1 MIKQIAAAILMAATS
16 FAASATEATPYYI
29 GVDAGKTK
37 VDHFGNDTS
46 FGVFGGYK
54 FTPNV
59 AVEASFRKLGEFGFY
74 GVTTDVKQTAI
85 SVLVSAPVADKLS
98 VYGRIGYNR
107 LEVSARGFK
116 DHDNKGLYGIGASY
130 DVAKNVAARVE
141 WQRPSN
147 DSQNLSVGVSYAF

>member
-29 GVDAGKTK
+29 GVDAGVSKLDH
-37 VDHFGNDTS
+37 VDNENS
-46 FGVFGGYK
+46 FGIFGGYK

-59 AVEASFRKLGEFGFY
+59 AVEASFRKLGKFGIY
-74 GVTTDVKQTAI
+74 GVNVDTKQTAI
-85 SVLVSAPVADKLS
+85 SVLGSAPVAANLS

-107 LEVSARGFK
+107 LEASARGYK
-116 DHDNKGLYGIGASY
+116 EHDNKGVYGVGLSY

-141 WQRPSN
+141 WQRPSS